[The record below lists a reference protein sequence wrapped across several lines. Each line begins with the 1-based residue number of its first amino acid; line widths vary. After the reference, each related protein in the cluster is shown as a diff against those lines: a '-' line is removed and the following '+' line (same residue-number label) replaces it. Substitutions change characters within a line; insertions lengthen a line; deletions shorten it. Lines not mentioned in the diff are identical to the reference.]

1 MTNEQLAA
9 EIQAGDQSKI
19 LPLWD
24 GVKGYAYRQ
33 ASRWYKA
40 TGGRGGV
47 AVEDLEQSSFV
58 AFLLALDTWKSD
70 EGPFLPW
77 FKYHIKSEFVL
88 ATAQRTKRDRL
99 DPLENALSLDM
110 PLLDGED
117 DLFTLADVVA
127 DPRAE
132 QDMEAVAERDLQ
144 AGVRRVVDSLP
155 AEQRRVILL
164 RYFRDMTREQTAQ
177 RLHLTRARA
186 AAIEAKALRL
196 LRHPVNSRVLLQY
209 RQ

>member
-9 EIQAGDQSKI
+9 EIQAGDWSKI
-19 LPLWD
+19 LLLWD

-33 ASRWYKA
+33 ANRWYKA
-40 TGGRGGV
+40 AGGRGGV

-88 ATAQRTKRDRL
+88 ATAQRTQRDRL
-99 DPLENALSLDM
+99 DPLESALSLDM
-110 PLLDGED
+110 PLLDGEGTP
-117 DLFTLADVVA
+117 FTLANVVA

-132 QDMEAVAERDLQ
+132 QDMENLEEIERQ
-144 AGVRRVVDSLP
+144 ESVRRVVNSLP
-155 AEQRRVILL
+155 EDQRRVILL
-164 RYFRDMTREQTAQ
+164 RFFQGLTREQVSQ
-177 RLHLTRARA
+177 RLRLTKTRAN
-186 AAIEAKALRL
+186 AIEQKALRV
-196 LRHPVNSRVLLQY
+196 LRHPSRSKNLRQFY
-209 RQ
+209 R